1 MQVVLSSVER
11 GVQYDTFCSILCQ
24 ELQKL
29 PVCECSFEGDNKQ
42 SLMLGLSTSL
52 QRAALCPLLNCCGV
66 SVDCHSG
73 KVVSGAHALEAILET
88 AFQEKGAVTKVSW
101 PCSVNVLQQSKSAA
115 VPEFGWSL
123 FNRARPGS
131 QVLHSSGACGAGR
144 EGN

>member
-1 MQVVLSSVER
+1 MYIGYDTSKTFLLGVCVGSRKSLSVQVVLSSVER

-29 PVCECSFEGDNKQ
+29 PVCDCSFEGDNKQ

-88 AFQEKGAVTKVSW
+88 AFQEKGEVTKVS
-101 PCSVNVLQQSKSAA
+101 CLAA
-115 VPEFGWSL
+115 
-123 FNRARPGS
+123 
-131 QVLHSSGACGAGR
+131 
-144 EGN
+144 